1 MAGVQVGKQVAAL
14 ESDLGQVVAAVNTG
28 PAAEAYV
35 GGGS

>member
-1 MAGVQVGKQVAAL
+1 L